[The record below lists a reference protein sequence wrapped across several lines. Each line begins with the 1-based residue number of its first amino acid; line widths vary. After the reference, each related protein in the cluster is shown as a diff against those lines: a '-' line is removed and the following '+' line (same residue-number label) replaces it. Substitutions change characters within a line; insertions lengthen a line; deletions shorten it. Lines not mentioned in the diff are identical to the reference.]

1 MQDRGVSEAGASP
14 SNPSPG
20 AHSVERLEPTTLRL
34 TARHLHFSGLLSIAI
49 YCLVSVTCKSSSSQA
64 NCGDYPQLPTILK
77 ESPHK
82 IPHSELRTDF
92 RLRSSRLDAISNT
105 DRLRLMRSYSTAS
118 ALPRVCSGSLS
129 SGLFLPITAFCLSR
143 EVPGCVGK
151 ACCNPAHHWVQ
162 GPVVVTEL
170 EFCKLGHPLTGDNV
184 VTENRNGRLFK
195 RCRTCL
201 RENGRAGRSNTFP
214 QPKVGRRNQADF
226 TFAISVLL
234 SAS

>member
-118 ALPRVCSGSLS
+118 ALPSVCSGNLS
-129 SGLFLPITAFCLSR
+129 SGLFLPITASS
-143 EVPGCVGK
+143 VPRGARMRWEGLLQPG
-151 ACCNPAHHWVQ
+151 AS
-162 GPVVVTEL
+162 
-170 EFCKLGHPLTGDNV
+170 LGTG
-184 VTENRNGRLFK
+184 
-195 RCRTCL
+195 
-201 RENGRAGRSNTFP
+201 AGRRHRARILQARPSSDRGQCGDRKP
-214 QPKVGRRNQADF
+214 QWPPLQA
-226 TFAISVLL
+226 LPHL
-234 SAS
+234 SPGEWKGWQKQHFSPAEGGKKKSG